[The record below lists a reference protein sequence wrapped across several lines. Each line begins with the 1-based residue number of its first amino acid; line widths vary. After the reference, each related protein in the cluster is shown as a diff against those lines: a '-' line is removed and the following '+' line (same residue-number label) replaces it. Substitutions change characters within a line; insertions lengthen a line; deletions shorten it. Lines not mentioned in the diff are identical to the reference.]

1 MTLYNTKID
10 LSANTRQAAINVL
23 QANLAGAI
31 DLGLQTKQA
40 HWTVKGPNFIALHEL
55 FDSLYS
61 TVTEHVDT
69 IAERIVILGGTP
81 RGTAQAVTS
90 ETALPA
96 YPLDIANGTDH
107 VEALST
113 AYAHYGKAV
122 RQAMADVSEIGDE
135 DTVDL
140 LTGVSRD
147 IDKSLWFIEAHA
159 QADS

>member
-1 MTLYNTKID
+1 MTLHATKHD
-10 LSANTRQAAINVL
+10 LSTNTRQAIVELL
-23 QANLAGAI
+23 QAQLADAI

-55 FDSLYS
+55 FDQLYT

-69 IAERIVILGGTP
+69 IAERIAILGGTP
-81 RGTAQAVTS
+81 KGTSQAVASGSTLS
-90 ETALPA
+90 A
-96 YPLDIANGTDH
+96 YPLDITKGTDH
-107 VEALST
+107 VDALST
-113 AYAHYGKAV
+113 AYAAYAKTV
-122 RQAMADVSEIGDE
+122 RHGMADAGEIGDE

-140 LTGVSRD
+140 LTGLSRD

>member
-1 MTLYNTKID
+1 MTLHATKHD
-10 LSANTRQAAINVL
+10 LTANTRQATVDIL
-23 QANLAGAI
+23 QTQLVGAI

-55 FDSLYS
+55 FDQLYG

-69 IAERIVILGGTP
+69 IAERIAILGGTP
-81 RGTAQAVTS
+81 KGTAQVVSGDTTLA
-90 ETALPA
+90 P
-96 YPLDIANGTDH
+96 YPLEINNGTDH
-107 VEALST
+107 VEALSS
-113 AYAHYGKAV
+113 AYAAYAEAV
-122 RQAMADVSEIGDE
+122 RNAMAEVGEIGDE
-135 DTVDL
+135 DSVDL

>member
-1 MTLYNTKID
+1 MTLYKTKHD
-10 LSANTRQAAINVL
+10 LSANTRQAAIDVL
-23 QANLAGAI
+23 QASLADAI

-40 HWTVKGPNFIALHEL
+40 HWTVKGPHFIALHEL
-55 FDSLYS
+55 FDQLYS

-69 IAERIVILGGTP
+69 IAERIAILGGAP
-81 RGTAQAVTS
+81 RGTSQAVAG
-90 ETALPA
+90 ETTLAA
-96 YPLDIANGTDH
+96 YPLDIVNGSDH
-107 VEALST
+107 VEALSS
-113 AYAHYGKAV
+113 AYARYGKAV
-122 RQAMADVSEIGDE
+122 RQAMADAGEIGDE

>member
-1 MTLYNTKID
+1 MALHKTKHD
-10 LSANTRQAAINVL
+10 LTANIRQSTVELL
-23 QANLAGAI
+23 QAQLIGTI

-40 HWTVKGPNFIALHEL
+40 HWTVKGPKFIGLHEL
-55 FDSLYS
+55 FDQLYT

-69 IAERIVILGGTP
+69 IAERIAILGGTP
-81 RGTAQAVTS
+81 QGTAQVVAKD
-90 ETALPA
+90 TALAA
-96 YPLDIANGTDH
+96 YPLTITNGSDH
-107 VEALST
+107 VEALSS
-113 AYAHYGKAV
+113 AYAAYAKSV
-122 RQAMADVSEIGDE
+122 REAMAEASEIGDE

>member
-1 MTLYNTKID
+1 MTLHPTKHD
-10 LSANTRQAAINVL
+10 LSTNTRQAIVELL
-23 QANLAGAI
+23 QTQLVEAI

-55 FDSLYS
+55 FDQLYG

-69 IAERIVILGGTP
+69 IAERIAILGGTP
-81 RGTAQAVTS
+81 KGTAQAVVGSSTLS
-90 ETALPA
+90 A
-96 YPLDIANGTDH
+96 YPLDINTGSDH

-113 AYAHYGKAV
+113 AYATYAKRV
-122 RQAMADVSEIGDE
+122 RQGMVDAGEIGDE

-140 LTGVSRD
+140 LTGLSRD